1 MSVCRAIYPCKFRS
15 QTLQTQLGFSWKF
28 IELNLRLN
36 LWIATLRLRFIYNN
50 EQSVKSILFGKS
62 LKVRHYVAKNELI
75 RYLNLNAKFYNKY
88 NQKLSENILDVIKRD
103 INKQQ
108 LFNRELQY
116 KRIIGKNNKTLG
128 YEFIYG

>member
-1 MSVCRAIYPCKFRS
+1 MK
-15 QTLQTQLGFSWKF
+15 
-28 IELNLRLN
+28 
-36 LWIATLRLRFIYNN
+36 
-50 EQSVKSILFGKS
+50 
-62 LKVRHYVAKNELI
+62 KNELI

-103 INKQQ
+103 INEQQ
-108 LFNRELQY
+108 LFNKELQY

>member
-1 MSVCRAIYPCKFRS
+1 M
-15 QTLQTQLGFSWKF
+15 
-28 IELNLRLN
+28 RLN